1 MLRSYKLTRRS
12 IIKVLGGFGVVGGL
26 RQSDAQANGQSTKTT
41 QEAKAGNSQ
50 WLTLPPTPTLP
61 GTPRKGIATINGTN
75 IFYAQ
80 FGQGRPVLLLHG
92 GLANSNYWGHQV
104 EHLAESFLVIVM
116 DTRGHGR
123 SSVMSPSF
131 SYSLFAEDTVG
142 LLDFL
147 EISQAA
153 IVGWSD
159 GAVTGLQLAMTKP
172 SRVSKL
178 FAFGAN
184 SSADGLKANGAR
196 SPTFV
201 TFARRCHTEYALLSP
216 HPERCPLPN
225 ITGSGAPTRLQLAS
239 DRPRL
244 NKRSP
249 PTVDVSVGTVTTI
262 RRRAVCINA
271 GQACASVLD
280 EARSAC
286 NKTIEA
292 KPLRMLLPRDC
303 TSTRT
308 YLKIPGCCRSAIN

>member
-1 MLRSYKLTRRS
+1 M
-12 IIKVLGGFGVVGGL
+12 VGGL
-26 RQSDAQANGQSTKTT
+26 RQADAQANGQSTKTT
-41 QEAKAGNSQ
+41 QETKAGNSQ
-50 WLTLPPTPTLP
+50 WLTLPPTPALP
-61 GTPRKGIATINGTN
+61 GTPQKGIATVNGTN

-104 EHLAESFLVIVM
+104 EYLAESFSVIVM

-159 GAVTGLQLAMTKP
+159 GAVTGLQLAMTMP

-216 HPERCPLPN
+216 HPERWPQLLDGLRVMWRTEPN
-225 ITGSGAPTRLQLAS
+225 FTRQNLAS
-239 DRPRL
+239 V
-244 NKRSP
+244 KAA
-249 PTVDVSVGTVTTI
+249 TTI
-262 RRRAVCINA
+262 CYGEHDEIIKRDHTERMALAIPNARILILPGVSHFAMLQDPDQINQA
-271 GQACASVLD
+271 LITFLTGQS
-280 EARSAC
+280 
-286 NKTIEA
+286 
-292 KPLRMLLPRDC
+292 
-303 TSTRT
+303 
-308 YLKIPGCCRSAIN
+308 